1 MCVVK
6 YKAITVLLG
15 AVVASS
21 FSSPT
26 KFGAGSPADAADAIP
41 LVRPDAVKIPEF
53 VPVINFSEFIM
64 ATQTFAAQNPPAARL
79 AAEALSAKFTAGL
92 ESQGTEQHQASQ
104 QSAELSVA
112 KPAPII
118 ITRPVVVAS
127 IPSVPSISVPDPIG
141 RPAEALADPVKIVTG
156 YPAEKTR
163 RHKAEKKVAA
173 TTSHDRVEKRFEPA
187 MGLGMVVDSAEE
199 APPISAVAP
208 KKRKAATVSRNI
220 E

>member
-21 FSSPT
+21 FSTPT

-41 LVRPDAVKIPEF
+41 MARPDVVKIPEF

-92 ESQGTEQHQASQ
+92 DSQPTEQHQAPQ
-104 QSAELSVA
+104 QSAEFSVT

-118 ITRPVVVAS
+118 ITRPVVVAD
-127 IPSVPSISVPDPIG
+127 IPSISVPDPIG
-141 RPAEALADPVKIVTG
+141 RPAEALADPVKIVTS

-173 TTSHDRVEKRFEPA
+173 TSRDRAEKRFEPA

-208 KKRKAATVSRNI
+208 KKRKAVTVSRNI